1 MFRSIFRPYGP
12 VWNFCNT
19 ITDVLLLSLLWCAC
33 SLPLVTLGAAT
44 TALYDAAVHGIRYR
58 EPGPYRRFFRTFRAE
73 WKTSVP
79 VTLLWGVILLF
90 GFYVLALLEEAAVE
104 QTVAG
109 VMAGGYR
116 VLMGIP
122 LCAACW
128 SCMLLSR
135 FTYKF
140 RELTANALR
149 FLPVH
154 LLPSL
159 AIGVFTWLV
168 CWYCLHYPIALAF
181 APAVAM
187 IGWSLVAEPVFKK
200 YGGGLGE
207 DAPSADPEKER

>member
-19 ITDVLLLSLLWCAC
+19 ITDVLLLSLLWCGC
-33 SLPLVTLGAAT
+33 SLPLITLGAST

-58 EPGPYRRFFRTFRAE
+58 EPGLYRRFFRTFRRE

-79 VTLLWGVILLF
+79 VTLIWGAVLLF
-90 GFYVLALLEEAAVE
+90 GFYVLALLDEAAAEEAM
-104 QTVAG
+104 AG

-122 LCAACW
+122 LTCACW
-128 SCMLLSR
+128 SVMLLSR

-140 RELTANALR
+140 RDLTANALR

-154 LLPSL
+154 LLQSL
-159 AIGVFTWLV
+159 AVGVFTWVV
-168 CWYCLHYPIALAF
+168 CRYCFHYPIALTF
-181 APAVAM
+181 APAAAV
-187 IGWSLVAEPVFKK
+187 IGWSLVAEPVFKN

-207 DAPSADPEKER
+207 ESPSDEP

>member
-1 MFRSIFRPYGP
+1 MFRSIFRPEGP

-19 ITDVLLLSLLWCAC
+19 VTDVLLLSLLWCGC
-33 SLPLVTLGAAT
+33 SLPLITLGAST

-58 EPGPYRRFFRTFRAE
+58 EPGLYRRFFRTFRRE

-79 VTLLWGVILLF
+79 FTLLWGAVLLF
-90 GFYVLALLEEAAVE
+90 GFYVLALLDEAAGEEAM
-104 QTVAG
+104 AG

-122 LCAACW
+122 LTAACW
-128 SCMLLSR
+128 SVMLLSR

-140 RELTANALR
+140 RDLTMNALR

-154 LLPSL
+154 LLQSL

-168 CWYCLHYPIALAF
+168 CWYCFHYPIALTF
-181 APAVAM
+181 APAVAV
-187 IGWSLVAEPVFKK
+187 IGWSLLAEPVFKK

-207 DAPSADPEKER
+207 ESPSDEP